1 MQIVRAKFRTSKI
14 LSLSFQFSLS
24 ALHTCC
30 SMIFSDSYICLFGT
44 KNFSVLT
51 TPSCNSLLS
60 LHLRNGRINEARSLF
75 DEISSPGVN
84 LYTMMISGY
93 AEKGRLEDAL
103 KLFYEMP
110 VKDLISWNSML
121 KGCLKCGELDMAYN
135 MFDKMPERNVVSWTT
150 IIDGLL
156 EFGRVEIAE
165 RLFWEMPTKDVA
177 AWNSMVHGY
186 FSNGRVKDAV
196 ELFEKM
202 PFRNVISWT
211 SVIGG
216 LDQNG
221 KSFEALVIFK
231 KMLASF
237 VKPTSSTLAS
247 ALTACANIC
256 AFFIGVQ
263 IHDLIV
269 KTGNYCFDE
278 YISASLVT
286 FYANCKEIENAL
298 DIFDDNLQ
306 RNVVVWTA
314 LLTGYGFNCK
324 HEDALHVLKGMIR
337 MCVLPNQSSLTSA
350 LNSCCGLESVDRGRE
365 VHCVAH
371 KLGLENDIFVSNSLV
386 VMYTKCGHI
395 GDGAAVFTR
404 MSRKNVVSWNS
415 IIVGCAQHGYGVSAL
430 TLFAQMIRARVDPDE
445 ITLVGLL
452 SACSHSGM
460 LTKGRYFFKHFGKN
474 LSIEMT
480 NEHYASMVDLLGRC
494 GQLEEAEALIHNMP
508 VKANYMVWLA
518 LLSSSTKHSNVDVA
532 ERAAKCV
539 LDLQPNCSAAY
550 TLLSNL
556 YASTGKWNEVSKIR
570 KKMKDEAILKQPG
583 SSWITM
589 KGIKHDF
596 LSGDRSHPLSG
607 KIYQK
612 LEWLGGKL
620 KELGYV
626 PDPKFSL
633 HDVEKEQKEEMLSY
647 HSERLAIGF
656 GLIST
661 VEGSTI
667 TVMKNLRIC
676 GDCHN
681 AIKLIAKVVGREI
694 VVRDSSR
701 FHHFRSGI
709 CSCGDYW

>member
-1 MQIVRAKFRTSKI
+1 MRIVRAKLRTSKI
-14 LSLSFQFSLS
+14 LRVSFQLSLIIVRTGCPLIS
-24 ALHTCC
+24 
-30 SMIFSDSYICLFGT
+30 SNSYICLFGE
-44 KNFSVLT
+44 KKFSVLA
-51 TPSCNSLLS
+51 TPPYNSLLS
-60 LHLRNGRINEARSLF
+60 FHLRNGRIDEARSLF
-75 DEISSPGVN
+75 DKISSPGVN
-84 LYTMMISGY
+84 LYTMMIGGY

-121 KGCLKCGELDMAYN
+121 KGCIKCGDLSMACN
-135 MFDKMPERNVVSWTT
+135 MFDKMSERNVISWTT

-156 EFGRVEIAE
+156 EFGRVEVAE
-165 RLFWEMPTKDVA
+165 RLFWAMPTRDIA
-177 AWNSMVHGY
+177 AWNSMVHGF
-186 FSNGRVKDAV
+186 FSNGRVEDAI

-202 PFRNVISWT
+202 PSRNVISWT

-221 KSFEALVIFK
+221 RSFEALVVFQ

-237 VKPTSSTLAS
+237 FKPTSSTLAC

-256 AFFIGVQ
+256 ASFIGVQ
-263 IHDLIV
+263 IHCLIV
-269 KTGNYCFDE
+269 KTGYCFDE
-278 YISASLVT
+278 YVSASLIT
-286 FYANCKEIENAL
+286 FYANCKLIENAL
-298 DIFDDNLQ
+298 SIFNDSMH

-314 LLTGYGFNCK
+314 LLTGYGLNSK
-324 HEDALHVLKGMIR
+324 HEDALQVFKNMMR

-350 LNSCCGLESVDRGRE
+350 LNSCCGLEAVDRGRE
-365 VHCVAH
+365 VHTVAY
-371 KLGLENDIFVSNSLV
+371 KLGLENDIFVGNSLV

-395 GDGAAVFTR
+395 NDGVAVFTR

-415 IIVGCAQHGYGVSAL
+415 IIVGCAQHGFGMCAL
-430 TLFAQMIRARVDPDE
+430 TLFAQMIRMRVDPDE

-460 LTKGRYFFKHFGKN
+460 LTKGRCFFKHFGKN
-474 LSIEMT
+474 LCFEMT

-508 VKANYMVWLA
+508 GKANYMVWLA
-518 LLSSSTKHSNVDVA
+518 LLSSAANHSNVDVA

-556 YASTGKWNEVSKIR
+556 YAATGKWTEVSKIR
-570 KKMKDEAILKQPG
+570 KKMKDEGILKQPG
-583 SSWITM
+583 SSWITI

-596 LSGDRSHPLSG
+596 LSGDRSHPLSR

-633 HDVEKEQKEEMLSY
+633 HDVETEQKEEMLSY
-647 HSERLAIGF
+647 HSERIAIGF

-661 VEGSTI
+661 VEGSTL

-681 AIKLIAKVVGREI
+681 AIKLISKVVGREI
-694 VVRDSSR
+694 VVRDTSR
-701 FHHFRSGI
+701 FHHFRRGA